1 MLRVN
6 DIAGLNLEV
15 SSRCN
20 AKCPF
25 CSRNKKVRQYGNH
38 LLTLTDFRL
47 LPKKLFDSLEWV
59 SYAGN
64 FGDPSTNPELP
75 QISAYIKNLAP
86 TVTLMGDT
94 NGSVQN
100 EEWWQSLGRSFADGT
115 MFFALDGLEDSHA
128 IHRKGTDFKRILRN
142 VEAFS
147 SAGGVAHWKF
157 ILFKHNES
165 QVEKAE
171 KLAEEIGCS
180 RFFVVSSR
188 EYSSDCQKPE
198 NTSFDLKSEIFSAYQ
213 RKAISQDEEAVCK
226 PYQNHSIYIA
236 ADGTVH
242 PCCLA
247 HCNFITE
254 HEPSFEFIIDL
265 IEKHFDQIN
274 FKTKPL
280 NEILTGAYF
289 TQVKQISKKNS
300 YCRMKCN
307 RHRKKALSKLIL
319 HDRYF

>member
-1 MLRVN
+1 MLQVK

-15 SSRCN
+15 SSKCN
-20 AKCPF
+20 AKCAF

-38 LLTLTDFRL
+38 LLRLSDFKL
-47 LPKKLFDSLEWV
+47 LPQELFESLEWA
-59 SYAGN
+59 SFAGN
-64 FGDPSTNPELP
+64 FGDPSTNVELP
-75 QISAYIKNLAP
+75 QISTYIKESNPA
-86 TVTLMGDT
+86 VALMGDT

-100 EEWWQSLGRSFADGT
+100 EQWWRNLGRSFTDGT
-115 MFFALDGLEDSHA
+115 MFFALDGLEDTHT
-128 IHRKGTDFKRILRN
+128 IHRKHTDFKKILRN
-142 VEAFS
+142 LDAFTS
-147 SAGGVAHWKF
+147 TGGVAHWKF
-157 ILFKHNES
+157 ILFKHNEH

-171 KLAEEIGCS
+171 KLAQEIGCS

-188 EYSSDCQKPE
+188 EYNSDCQKPL
-198 NTSFDLKSEIFSAYQ
+198 NIAFDLKSEIFSTYQ
-213 RKAISQDEEAVCK
+213 RKAISQEEHAICK

-247 HCNFITE
+247 HCNFVTE

-265 IEKHFDQIN
+265 IDQYKEQIN

-280 NEILTGAYF
+280 EEILQGSYF
-289 TQVKQISKKNS
+289 NKVTQLSKTNG

-307 RHRKKALSKLIL
+307 KYRKKALSKLIL
-319 HDRYF
+319 HDKYF